1 MPDTT
6 PDLRPIQVFLDTRR
20 FIELQEPQPFGG
32 GSKDFFKD
40 NNRGFAEHKAQI
52 KSRVQSVAEGLRR
65 SNQPSGF
72 IKVQQREEA
81 MAKSHRPLGS
91 LFTLSNRFALV
102 GAESVGE
109 LLFQATPSALDR
121 LANIIESKAELTP
134 RIVQNKKTLRNEER
148 ASGYRSEL
156 GGIEDVRLHGP
167 TDRVKFSSEEAI
179 RWMQQPNVIG
189 GYIVELFRPDRRV
202 GTTEIDELIRLFR
215 RGLERL
221 PGGLFVRPIL
231 PSTPTIQYGEPSLAL
246 SVRLV
251 TDQRRRLIDLPFL
264 TDGRAAE
271 MSEASLPSDMR
282 DAQGDLTPGR
292 HAELLAFLAE
302 QGLVRSVELPPVLET
317 TPLDMGANL
326 GPITVPEPADG
337 VDYPTVAIIDGGV
350 SDGAPFDKWK
360 AGDAGL
366 VPKSDRDEMHGSF
379 IAGLLTSASSLNP
392 TISNAIEPTGCKFF
406 DLDLF
411 PRRELRGAY
420 YRDIEELFDILD
432 EKVKVAK
439 RDHGVR
445 VFNLS
450 FSIGQRTSRL
460 AYSVAAD
467 RLDRI
472 ARGNDVIFVVAAGNL
487 QPAAVRP
494 PWPEKA
500 EDAAMMLAGF
510 GTQDQQI
517 IAPSEH
523 VLGIT
528 VGAVNPPGVSGHVH
542 LLPTTY
548 TRRGPGVGGAR
559 KPDLAHYGGVHGSR
573 NGQSGL
579 ISLTPGGDAVHNCGT
594 SFAAP
599 LAAAMLATLDQ
610 RLERQS
616 PRETLL
622 ALPIHRAKRPE
633 TLNKRALRHVSREFV
648 GFGIAPPADAILN
661 DEPHSVTLVFSDR
674 LLAKQRLEFPFSWP
688 RSLVDANGMCR
699 GAAEITLCYT
709 PPIDPDHREEAI
721 RVQLEAFLHQ
731 EKLDVDTGE
740 LSWDSQLKHDAAD
753 VPQGMK
759 KSESYLIKTGLKW
772 SPIKRY
778 QLTMPQGRGNT
789 SNWRLSLE
797 SLVRASVPFPTD
809 GVRFTLMLTILDLD
823 GKEPVRE
830 EMRLDL
836 QSRGILLA
844 DITVAHRVRLR

>member
-1 MPDTT
+1 
-6 PDLRPIQVFLDTRR
+6 
-20 FIELQEPQPFGG
+20 
-32 GSKDFFKD
+32 
-40 NNRGFAEHKAQI
+40 
-52 KSRVQSVAEGLRR
+52 
-65 SNQPSGF
+65 
-72 IKVQQREEA
+72 
-81 MAKSHRPLGS
+81 
-91 LFTLSNRFALV
+91 
-102 GAESVGE
+102 
-109 LLFQATPSALDR
+109 
-121 LANIIESKAELTP
+121 
-134 RIVQNKKTLRNEER
+134 
-148 ASGYRSEL
+148 
-156 GGIEDVRLHGP
+156 
-167 TDRVKFSSEEAI
+167 
-179 RWMQQPNVIG
+179 
-189 GYIVELFRPDRRV
+189 
-202 GTTEIDELIRLFR
+202 
-215 RGLERL
+215 
-221 PGGLFVRPIL
+221 
-231 PSTPTIQYGEPSLAL
+231 
-246 SVRLV
+246 
-251 TDQRRRLIDLPFL
+251 
-264 TDGRAAE
+264 
-271 MSEASLPSDMR
+271 
-282 DAQGDLTPGR
+282 
-292 HAELLAFLAE
+292 
-302 QGLVRSVELPPVLET
+302 
-317 TPLDMGANL
+317 
-326 GPITVPEPADG
+326 
-337 VDYPTVAIIDGGV
+337 
-350 SDGAPFDKWK
+350 
-360 AGDAGL
+360 
-366 VPKSDRDEMHGSF
+366 
-379 IAGLLTSASSLNP
+379 
-392 TISNAIEPTGCKFF
+392 
-406 DLDLF
+406 
-411 PRRELRGAY
+411 
-420 YRDIEELFDILD
+420 
-432 EKVKVAK
+432 
-439 RDHGVR
+439 
-445 VFNLS
+445 
-450 FSIGQRTSRL
+450 
-460 AYSVAAD
+460 
-467 RLDRI
+467 
-472 ARGNDVIFVVAAGNL
+472 
-487 QPAAVRP
+487 
-494 PWPEKA
+494 
-500 EDAAMMLAGF
+500 
-510 GTQDQQI
+510 
-517 IAPSEH
+517 
-523 VLGIT
+523 
-528 VGAVNPPGVSGHVH
+528 VSGHVH

-594 SFAAP
+594 SFASP
-599 LAAAMLATLDQ
+599 LAAATLATLDQ

-633 TLNKRALRHVSREFV
+633 TLNNRALRHVSREFV

-688 RSLVDANGMCR
+688 HSLADANGMCR

-731 EKLDVDTGE
+731 EKLNVDTGE